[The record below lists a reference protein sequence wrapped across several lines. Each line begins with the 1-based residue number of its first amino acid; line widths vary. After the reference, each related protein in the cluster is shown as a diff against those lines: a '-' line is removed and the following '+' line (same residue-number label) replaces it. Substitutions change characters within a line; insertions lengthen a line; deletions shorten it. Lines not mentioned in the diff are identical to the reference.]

1 MSDSE
6 LNKKHRKETHI
17 KHLQKVWVVIP
28 AAGIGERMQSDIPKQ
43 YLKINNKTVLEH
55 TLNCFLFHPDVA
67 GIIVVLNSDD
77 YYWKN
82 IKLNSNHDK
91 PIYTV
96 EGGKERSDSVIQGL
110 DYLLMV
116 EQLAEDSWVMV
127 HDAAR
132 PCLIEKDINSLLSIR
147 TKESTG
153 GILASP
159 VRDTMKRA
167 VANNVTNKNIISKT
181 ESREDLWHALTPQ
194 LFRIGE
200 LKDAIITCQEKNI
213 NITDESSALEATGK
227 QVELVEGSMNNIKIT
242 QQSDFE
248 MATLLLTS
256 LLAISTTST
265 DQGAS

>member
-1 MSDSE
+1 MSDIQKIES
-6 LNKKHRKETHI
+6 LGKKQRKHQ
-17 KHLQKVWVVIP
+17 HKVWVVIP
-28 AAGIGERMQSDIPKQ
+28 AAGIGKRMQSDIPKQ

-55 TLNCFLFHPDVA
+55 TLNCFLFHAEVA
-67 GIIVVLNSDD
+67 GIIVVLHSDD
-77 YYWKN
+77 HHWKT
-82 IKLNSNHDK
+82 IKLNSNHDV

-96 EGGKERSDSVIQGL
+96 EGGKERSDSVMQGL

-116 EQLAEDSWVMV
+116 ERLAEDNWVMV

-147 TKESTG
+147 SDVSVG

-167 VANNVTNKNIISKT
+167 VNKKGKEIISTT
-181 ESREDLWHALTPQ
+181 ESRDNLWHALTPQ
-194 LFRIGE
+194 MFRIGE
-200 LKDAIITCQEKNI
+200 LKTAINHCLEKGI
-213 NITDESSALEATGK
+213 SITDESSAIEAVGK

-248 MATLLLTS
+248 MATLLLSATIDS
-256 LLAISTTST
+256 NTNNK
-265 DQGAS
+265 DRE

>member
-1 MSDSE
+1 MTDS
-6 LNKKHRKETHI
+6 NKSLE
-17 KHLQKVWVVIP
+17 KVWVVIP
-28 AAGIGERMQSDIPKQ
+28 AAGIGKRMQSDIPKQ
-43 YLKINNKTVLEH
+43 YLKINDKTVLEH
-55 TLNCFLFHPDVA
+55 TLNCFLSHPEVA

-77 YYWKN
+77 YHWKT
-82 IKLNSNHDK
+82 IKLSSNHDK
-91 PIYTV
+91 AIYTV
-96 EGGKERSDSVIQGL
+96 EGGKERSDSVMQGL

-147 TKESTG
+147 NENIAG

-167 VANNVTNKNIISKT
+167 VNENNKSMISNT
-181 ESREDLWHALTPQ
+181 ESRENLWHALTPQ

-200 LKDAIITCQEKNI
+200 LKNALNHCLEKEI
-213 NITDESSALEATGK
+213 SITDESSALEAIGK

-248 MATLLLTS
+248 MATLLLS
-256 LLAISTTST
+256 IERCP
-265 DQGAS
+265 Q

>member
-1 MSDSE
+1 MSDLE
-6 LNKKHRKETHI
+6 QKEI
-17 KHLQKVWVVIP
+17 LSKEQGKQGKDSQKVWVVIP
-28 AAGIGERMQSDIPKQ
+28 AAGIGKRMQSDIPKQ

-55 TLNCFLFHPDVA
+55 TLNCFLTHAEVA

-77 YYWKN
+77 YHWKT
-82 IKLNSNHDK
+82 IKLRSDHDK

-96 EGGKERSDSVIQGL
+96 EGGKERSDSVMQGL

-116 EQLAEDSWVMV
+116 EQLAEDSWVMI

-147 TKESTG
+147 SNNTVG

-167 VANNVTNKNIISKT
+167 VNKNSKNVISNT
-181 ESREDLWHALTPQ
+181 ESRDNLWHALTPQ
-194 LFRIGE
+194 MFRIGE
-200 LKDAIITCQEKNI
+200 LKSAIYHCLEKGIT
-213 NITDESSALEATGK
+213 ITDESSALEATGK
-227 QVELVEGSMNNIKIT
+227 EVELVEGSMNNIKIT

-248 MATLLLTS
+248 IATLLLNAANASNISDKRSS
-256 LLAISTTST
+256 L
-265 DQGAS
+265 

>member
-1 MSDSE
+1 MNE
-6 LNKKHRKETHI
+6 PALNKDRNEEPSKESPKDI
-17 KHLQKVWVVIP
+17 QKVWVVVP
-28 AAGIGERMQSDIPKQ
+28 AAGIGKRMQSDIPKQ
-43 YLKINNKTVLEH
+43 YLKINNMTVLEH

-67 GIIVVLNSDD
+67 GIIVVLNTDD

-82 IKLNSNHDK
+82 IKLSPNHGK
-91 PIYTV
+91 PVYTV
-96 EGGKERSDSVIQGL
+96 EGGKERSDSVLQGL
-110 DYLLMV
+110 DYLLLV
-116 EQLAEDSWVMV
+116 EQLAEDSWIMV

-132 PCLIEKDINSLLSIR
+132 PCLIEKDIDSLLSIR
-147 TKESTG
+147 AKNSAG

-167 VANNVTNKNIISKT
+167 VSNKNIVSNT

-200 LKDAIITCQEKNI
+200 LKDAINTCQEKDI
-213 NITDESSALEATGK
+213 SITDESSALEATGK

-256 LLAISTTST
+256 LLTSSP
-265 DQGAS
+265 QGASQ

>member
-6 LNKKHRKETHI
+6 LNKELHKEHHP
-17 KHLQKVWVVIP
+17 KYQKVWVVIP
-28 AAGIGERMQSDIPKQ
+28 AAGIGKRMQSDIPKQ

-67 GIIVVLNSDD
+67 GIIVVLNTDD
-77 YYWKN
+77 YYWKT
-82 IKLNSNHDK
+82 IKLSSNHDK

-96 EGGKERSDSVIQGL
+96 EGGKERSDSVMQGL

-116 EQLAEDSWVMV
+116 EQLADDSWVMV

-147 TKESTG
+147 SKSSVG

-167 VANNVTNKNIISKT
+167 VSNTKLIANT
-181 ESREDLWHALTPQ
+181 ESRDDLWHALTPQ

-200 LKDAIITCQEKNI
+200 LKDAINHCLEKGI
-213 NITDESSALEATGK
+213 SVTDESSALEATGK

-248 MATLLLTS
+248 MASLLLSS
-256 LLAISTTST
+256 LQTST
-265 DQGAS
+265 SQGMPQ

>member
-1 MSDSE
+1 MSDTE
-6 LNKKHRKETHI
+6 LNKKRRKEP
-17 KHLQKVWVVIP
+17 QKVWVVIP
-28 AAGIGERMQSDIPKQ
+28 AAGIGKRMQSDVPKQ

-82 IKLNSNHDK
+82 IKLSSNHDK

-96 EGGKERSDSVIQGL
+96 EGGKERSDSVVQGL

-147 TKESTG
+147 TKESAG

-167 VANNVTNKNIISKT
+167 VTNKNIISKT

-200 LKDAIITCQEKNI
+200 LKDAITTCQEKDI
-213 NITDESSALEATGK
+213 SITDESSALEATGK

-256 LLAISTTST
+256 SQTST
-265 DQGAS
+265 PQGVS

>member
-1 MSDSE
+1 MSDSK
-6 LNKKHRKETHI
+6 LNKELHKEHHS
-17 KHLQKVWVVIP
+17 KSQKVWVVIP
-28 AAGIGERMQSDIPKQ
+28 AAGIGKRMQSDIPKQ

-67 GIIVVLNSDD
+67 GIIVVLNTDD
-77 YYWKN
+77 YYWKT
-82 IKLNSNHDK
+82 IKLSSNHDK

-96 EGGKERSDSVIQGL
+96 EGGKERSDSVMQGL

-116 EQLAEDSWVMV
+116 EQLADDSWVMV

-147 TKESTG
+147 SKSSVG

-167 VANNVTNKNIISKT
+167 VSNTKLIANT
-181 ESREDLWHALTPQ
+181 ESRDDLWHALTPQ

-200 LKDAIITCQEKNI
+200 LKDAINHCLEKGI
-213 NITDESSALEATGK
+213 SVTDESSALEATGK
-227 QVELVEGSMNNIKIT
+227 QVQLVEGSMNNIKIT

-248 MATLLLTS
+248 MATLLLSS
-256 LLAISTTST
+256 LQTST
-265 DQGAS
+265 SQGMPQ

>member
-1 MSDSE
+1 MSDS
-6 LNKKHRKETHI
+6 NIQKEHHQ
-17 KHLQKVWVVIP
+17 KLKKVWVVIP
-28 AAGIGERMQSDIPKQ
+28 AAGIGKRMQSDIPKQ
-43 YLKINNKTVLEH
+43 YLKINDKPVLEH

-67 GIIVVLNSDD
+67 GIIVVLNTDD

-82 IKLNSNHDK
+82 IKLSSSHDK

-96 EGGKERSDSVIQGL
+96 EGGKERSDSVMQGL
-110 DYLLMV
+110 DYLSMV
-116 EQLAEDSWVMV
+116 EQLPDDSWVMV

-132 PCLIEKDINSLLSIR
+132 PCLVDKDINSLLSIR
-147 TKESTG
+147 AENNVG

-167 VANNVTNKNIISKT
+167 VSNESIIFNT
-181 ESREDLWHALTPQ
+181 ESRDDLWHALTPQ

-200 LKDAIITCQEKNI
+200 LKDAINHCLEKNI
-213 NITDESSALEATGK
+213 TITDESSALEAMGK
-227 QVELVEGSMNNIKIT
+227 EVELVEGSMNNIKIT

-256 LLAISTTST
+256 LQASTS
-265 DQGAS
+265 QGKSQ

>member
-6 LNKKHRKETHI
+6 LIKKHHKEH
-17 KHLQKVWVVIP
+17 HQKVWVVIP
-28 AAGIGERMQSDIPKQ
+28 AAGIGKRMQSDIPKQ
-43 YLKINNKTVLEH
+43 YLKINNKTILEH
-55 TLNCFLFHPDVA
+55 TLNCFLSHRDVA
-67 GIIVVLNSDD
+67 GIIVVLNTDD

-82 IKLNSNHDK
+82 LKLNSNYDK

-96 EGGKERSDSVIQGL
+96 EGGKERSDSVMQGL

-132 PCLIEKDINSLLSIR
+132 PCLTEKDINSLLSIR
-147 TKESTG
+147 ERNKVG

-167 VANNVTNKNIISKT
+167 VSGKNIVSNT
-181 ESREDLWHALTPQ
+181 ESRDDLWHAFTPQ

-200 LKDAIITCQEKNI
+200 LKDAINHCLEKGI
-213 NITDESSALEATGK
+213 NVTDESSALEAMGK
-227 QVELVEGSMNNIKIT
+227 QIELVEGSMNNIKIT
-242 QQSDFE
+242 QQSDLE
-248 MATLLLTS
+248 LATLLLKPLQPS
-256 LLAISTTST
+256 VSQRVS
-265 DQGAS
+265 Q

>member
-6 LNKKHRKETHI
+6 STNTDTNKHSNILK
-17 KHLQKVWVVIP
+17 KVWVVIP
-28 AAGIGERMQSDIPKQ
+28 AAGIGKRMQSDIPKQ
-43 YLKINNKTVLEH
+43 YLQINHKTVLEH
-55 TLNCFLFHPDVA
+55 TLNCFLSHSEVA
-67 GIIVVLNSDD
+67 GIIVVLNTDD
-77 YYWKN
+77 YYWKT
-82 IKLNSNHDK
+82 IKLDLNHDM

-96 EGGKERSDSVIQGL
+96 EGGKERSDSVMQGL

-116 EQLAEDSWVMV
+116 EQLAQDSWVMV

-147 TKESTG
+147 NENNTG

-167 VANNVTNKNIISKT
+167 ININNSKESIIFNT
-181 ESREDLWHALTPQ
+181 ESRENLWHALTPQ

-200 LKDAIITCQEKNI
+200 LKDALNHCLEKGVT
-213 NITDESSALEATGK
+213 ITDESSALEAIGK

-248 MATLLLTS
+248 IATLLLNAQGSS
-256 LLAISTTST
+256 L
-265 DQGAS
+265 